1 MRISKSRFLLA
12 GFLLTA
18 GVMLSGCATV
28 IQQIQQTTGS
38 KIEEVDRLS
47 LQKQEQVKQ
56 EEEPGDETEENLP
69 KSPAPH
75 TRLEEILND
84 TGKGEYAGDNYDR
97 NEVMNALE
105 QMPKGLSDD
114 KAYAYLLG
122 LVGENYKQD
131 VELFDILNNYSY
143 EHKAEAWRKVKESW
157 LKTEEKTASGS
168 GQAKQAAKLMN
179 YVVLI
184 DASGS
189 MGGKL
194 EEQKK
199 MDAVKTSLTFLAARF
214 AKEDVQLQLRAYGL
228 EGSPSEKDRK
238 QSCNSTKKI
247 FASAASQFNPEHF
260 EKSLEQVKPTGYN
273 PLALALFKTEADLKK
288 NAPQKVENHIIV
300 ITDGYDN
307 CDGNPEKM
315 AQALH
320 LSESMANVHVIGL
333 DVEGETEAQL
343 RKIADF
349 AGGDYATVKTEQEL
363 GRVLFS
369 ELKRLKMKSEPWGI
383 RALDAVYKAHNYDEY
398 RLGQIYTDLHTKVEQ
413 EAERLS
419 ETNHYIKDDRKID
432 QRTFNQINSWIKLR
446 NKQLKDYANQRF
458 SEIGINLD
466 QKYQEQI
473 SGLLKEWEEAGG
485 SQKQIREKQEQL
497 IKEDMAAQHHR
508 NMQIDAQ
515 KSRDDKKS

>member
-1 MRISKSRFLLA
+1 MRISKSRFLLV

-47 LQKQEQVKQ
+47 LKKQEQVEQ
-56 EEEPGDETEENLP
+56 EEEPDAETEKDLP

-75 TRLEEILND
+75 TELREILND
-84 TGKGEYAGDNYDR
+84 AGQGEYAGERYDR
-97 NEVMNALE
+97 NEVMNALK

-131 VELFDILNNYSY
+131 AEVFNILNNYSY
-143 EHKAEAWRKVKESW
+143 EHKTEAWRKVKEPW
-157 LKTEEKTASGS
+157 LKIEGQKASGN
-168 GQAKQAAKLMN
+168 GQSKRPSKQMN
-179 YVVLI
+179 YVVLL

-189 MGGKL
+189 MDGKL
-194 EEQKK
+194 KEQKK
-199 MDAVKTSLTFLAARF
+199 MDAVKISLTSLAAQF

-228 EGSPSEKDRK
+228 EGSPKKKDREL
-238 QSCNSTKKI
+238 SCNSTKKVY
-247 FASAASQFNPEHF
+247 ASASSQFNKKHF
-260 EKSLEQVKPTGYN
+260 TDTLGQVKPTGYN

-288 NAPQKVENHIIV
+288 NAPAKAENHIIV

-320 LSESMANVHVIGL
+320 LSESVANVHVIGL
-333 DVEGETEAQL
+333 DVELKNEERL
-343 RKIADF
+343 RKIADYT
-349 AGGDYATVKTEQEL
+349 GGDYVTVETEQEL
-363 GRVLFS
+363 GRVLIS
-369 ELKRLKMKSEPWGI
+369 ELKRLKLKNDPWAI
-383 RALDAVYKAHNYDEY
+383 RALDAVNKAHSYDEH
-398 RLGQIYTDLHTKVEQ
+398 RLDQIYFDLHTKVDQ
-413 EAERLS
+413 ESERLN
-419 ETNHYIKDDRKID
+419 ETNHYIKDGRKID
-432 QRTFNQINSWIKLR
+432 QRTFKQINSWIEFR

-458 SEIGINLD
+458 SEVGMHLD
-466 QKYQEQI
+466 QQYQGQV
-473 SGLLKEWEEAGG
+473 SGLLKEWEKAGG
-485 SQKQIREKQEQL
+485 SQKQIKEKKEQL

-508 NMQIDAQ
+508 NMQIHTQ
-515 KSRDDKKS
+515 GNSDDKK